1 MNMQIRGLSN
11 NPLFVNN
18 PKGKQTGATNPEEPK
33 DKIEISTAARNMAKS
48 ELSQQRLEEIK
59 NRLDS
64 KFYESEEVLN
74 KVADK
79 LLKDIQS
86 K

>member
-1 MNMQIRGLSN
+1 MQIRGLSN

-18 PKGKQTGATNPEEPK
+18 PKGKNISSTNSEEPK
-33 DKIEISTAARNMAKS
+33 DKIEISSAARDLAKS
-48 ELSQQRLEEIK
+48 DMSQQRLEEIK
-59 NRLDS
+59 NRIKS
-64 KFYESEEVLN
+64 KFYDSEQVLN

-79 LLKDIQS
+79 LLDDIQS